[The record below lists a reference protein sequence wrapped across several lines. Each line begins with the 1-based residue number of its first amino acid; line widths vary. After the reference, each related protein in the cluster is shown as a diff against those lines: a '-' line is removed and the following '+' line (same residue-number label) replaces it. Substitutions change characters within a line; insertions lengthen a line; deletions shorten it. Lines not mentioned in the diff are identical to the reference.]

1 MFFAKN
7 KKIDFIVCDKC
18 HGTGFLQFHNCPNCK
33 KNNAGFFYNNLFV
46 YFGQSLTFYNIQLHQ
61 ARKILNFVRILLAL
75 VFWLGFWSLFV
86 YSVWHTDKNIDK
98 IFTAS
103 FWFDNKEKI
112 HFLFWFGFVSL
123 GYLFYRL
130 TVQNIVK
137 EKIDYNFL
145 KKNIIKDDIS
155 VTDWLNIKKISHKDK
170 FDLNNFLTEN
180 TKEVLQKSFLLA
192 KDNNNSEITSLHIF
206 YTLLSSDE
214 IIGIFVRLGISIKSL
229 QARVGSL
236 LKKTKNT
243 IDANNKYFGDDFWQI
258 IFNTFDITANFKDS
272 AIRTSELLLATVR
285 QSESLQEILYDLE
298 VENQKLNNVVEW
310 VRMNEYLFDEYHKLR
325 RAASSVNKYGMD
337 KALTSVATPFMN
349 NYSKDL
355 TLYAKYGH
363 LSQCVAREKEIEE
376 IFNIIEAG
384 SKNVILV
391 GEHGVGK
398 MAIIEGIV
406 QKMISGEAPKK
417 LLDKRFVQISTST
430 LLAGTTV
437 SGAQQRLIKIMNEV
451 SYAKNII
458 LFINNIHDLMGMSL
472 NQGEESLDVS
482 ETLAEY
488 LSDGNFTMF
497 ATTLPEGYN
506 RHIVNSEIGTVFT
519 KVSISEMNENQA
531 ISVLESKAGEIEYK
545 NKIFFSYDSLFKCVT
560 LADKFFFDQN
570 LPASAIS
577 LLSEVG
583 NFVKNKKG
591 QNILVSGEDVAQVV
605 ANKTGVLV
613 ASITEDESDK
623 LLRLEQEMHK
633 RVIGQDLAVELVANA
648 LRRAR
653 AEVRSQKR
661 PIASFLF
668 LGPTG
673 VGKTELA
680 KTIAEVYFGGEDRMI
695 RMDMSEYQDSSSIY
709 QMIGQPGQQG
719 TGLLTEAVRQK
730 PFSLVLLDE
739 LEKANKNVLNL
750 FLQVFDDGRLT
761 DSVGR
766 VIDFTNTIIIATS
779 NAGTSYVQSQMN
791 DGVDL
796 DVIKDH
802 LIYGELM
809 QYYRSEFLNRF
820 DGIVLFRALNREE
833 IKQIASLMLKGVAK
847 DLEARGVELR
857 VEDAALEALVDVG
870 FDAEFG
876 ARPMRRAIQDKVENQ
891 LAELILQNKLQR
903 RDTII
908 LGETCQIRVEHG

>member
-506 RHIVNSEIGTVFT
+506 RHIVNSEVGTVFT

-739 LEKANKNVLNL
+739 HEKANKNVLNL

>member
-802 LIYGELM
+802 LIHGELM